1 MKQSVGREQGMR
13 MNIEERLK
21 AILTTEYKVPAEKLA
36 PDARL
41 DELGV
46 DSLGMIELLFKLED
60 ELHIKVPTDDTQLS
74 TVGDV
79 IAFLNR
85 LVAEQGAQQRS
96 AGGAQ

>member
-1 MKQSVGREQGMR
+1 MT
-13 MNIEERLK
+13 IEERLK
-21 AILTTEYKVPAEKLA
+21 TILTTEYKVPAEKLT

-60 ELHIKVPTDDTQLS
+60 ELHIKIPTDDAQLA

-79 IAFLNR
+79 AAFLNR
-85 LVAEQGAQQRS
+85 LVAEQGTQKKS
-96 AGGAQ
+96 TGGA

>member
-1 MKQSVGREQGMR
+1 MKKWPVREQGNR
-13 MNIEERLK
+13 MTIEERLK
-21 AILTTEYKVPAEKLA
+21 AILTSEYKVPAEKLT

-60 ELHIKVPTDDTQLS
+60 ELHIKIPTDDTQLA
-74 TVGDV
+74 TFAEVA
-79 IAFLNR
+79 AFLKR
-85 LVAEQGAQQRS
+85 LIAEQGAQQKS